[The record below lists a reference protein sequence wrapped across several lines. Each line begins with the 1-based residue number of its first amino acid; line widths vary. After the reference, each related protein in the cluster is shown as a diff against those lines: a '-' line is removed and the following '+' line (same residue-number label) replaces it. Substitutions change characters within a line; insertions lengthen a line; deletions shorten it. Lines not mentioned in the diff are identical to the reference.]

1 MKARSLHNWRLT
13 PSQAVALQNELSG
26 LVIRDEFPRDVRTIA
41 GVDISISRRNK
52 VARGAVV
59 ILGYPEL
66 EPLET
71 RVAERPLDF
80 PYIPGLLS
88 FREIPVILDA
98 CEKMVN
104 VPDLIVVDGQG
115 VAHPRRFGLAS
126 HLGVILDRPT
136 VGCAKSRLC
145 GQHQQAGPERGRWT
159 ELLDGDEV
167 IGAVLRT
174 RTNVKPLYISTG
186 HRITL
191 EAAIRW
197 VLNCGRGYRLPEPT
211 RLAHQAAGKKTG

>member
-1 MKARSLHNWRLT
+1 MIARSLHNWRLT
-13 PSQAVALQNELSG
+13 PSQAVAIQNELSG
-26 LVIRDEFPRDVRTIA
+26 LVIREELPRDVRTIA
-41 GVDISISRRNK
+41 GVDISISRQNR

-71 RVAERPLDF
+71 CVAERTLDF
-80 PYIPGLLS
+80 PYVPGLLS

-98 CEKMVN
+98 CEKVVN
-104 VPDLIVVDGQG
+104 APDLIIVDGQG

-145 GQHQQAGPERGRWT
+145 GEHQQAGPERGQWT

-174 RTNVKPLYISTG
+174 RSNVKPLYISTG

-211 RLAHQAAGKKTG
+211 RLAHQAAGKKIG